1 MADKKISAEA
11 ALSRIQSIL
20 RGTVSPSY
28 VVKEAKSIKKIKP
41 MKKAKGGKVKK

>member
-28 VVKEAKSIKKIKP
+28 VVKEAKSITP
-41 MKKAKGGKVKK
+41 VKKAKGGKVKK

>member
-1 MADKKISAEA
+1 MAGKKMNAEA
-11 ALSRIQSIL
+11 TLNRIYNIV

-41 MKKAKGGKVKK
+41 KAKGGKIKK